1 MRRMD
6 SALSYMS
13 VAVIVFWSVALG
25 LAKEGAVSW
34 VWSGAVT
41 TCSAVVK
48 AKVRGGAE
56 VKLLLST
63 NSSFGDARPV
73 PGHGYAR
80 PDKDGVVVFDLAHLT
95 PDTVYHY
102 ALEVSGAR
110 AEIGRFRTFADG
122 AMSFHFAFGSCAT
135 TGSNH
140 KIFSTIQQRDP
151 LFFLHMGDFHYENIK
166 ANDPARFRRA
176 MDRVLTSKRQSALYR
191 DTSIVYI
198 WDDHDY
204 GPNDS
209 DRKSPAKPAALE
221 TYQQYVPH
229 FPLQTEQGTVPSIQ
243 QAFTVGRVRFIMT
256 DVRSERDPETEPDGP
271 GKSLLGKRQKE
282 WLKRELAAARQGY
295 ALVIWVNIVPWITK
309 GQPGSGHG
317 WEPYSHER
325 RELADYVQQQDL
337 VPRLLILSGDGHM
350 VALDDGTN
358 SNYASHG
365 AGSAFPVMHAAP
377 LDRYP
382 RSKGGPYSHGVALRR
397 RLFGII
403 KDQQFGWMEVS
414 DDGSVLEYELTGRN
428 SSGQQ
433 LKGIYLKVRCDSEGC
448 VPER

>member
-1 MRRMD
+1 MY
-6 SALSYMS
+6 SALAYMS
-13 VAVIVFWSVALG
+13 VTVIVFCSAALG
-25 LAKEGAVSW
+25 LSKGEAVTW

-56 VKLLLST
+56 VKLLLAT
-63 NSSFGDARPV
+63 NSSFGDARTIPD
-73 PGHGYAR
+73 HGYAR
-80 PDKDGVVVFDLAHLT
+80 PDEDGVVVFDLARLT

-102 ALEVSGAR
+102 ALELAGAR
-110 AEIGRFRTFADG
+110 AESGRFRTFADG
-122 AMSFHFAFGSCAT
+122 AMSFRFAFGSCAT

-151 LFFLHMGDFHYENIK
+151 LFFLHMGDFHYENIT

-191 DTSIVYI
+191 NTSIVYI

-204 GPNDS
+204 GRNNA
-209 DRKSPAKPAALE
+209 DRESPAKPAALE

-229 FPLQTEQGTVPSIQ
+229 FPLQTVQGTVRSIQ

-271 GKSLLGKRQKE
+271 GKSILGKRQKE
-282 WLKRELAAARQGY
+282 WLKREFAAARERY

-309 GQPGSGHG
+309 GQPGSAHG

-337 VPRLLILSGDGHM
+337 VRRLLILSGDGHM

-358 SNYASHG
+358 SNYASQ
-365 AGSAFPVMHAAP
+365 AFGSAFPVMHAAP

-382 RSKGGPYSHGVALRR
+382 RVKGGPYSHGATVKK

-403 KDQQFGWMEVS
+403 KDQQFGWMEVN
-414 DDGSVLEYELTGRN
+414 DDGNVLEYEVTGRN

-433 LKGIYLKVRCDSEGC
+433 LKGIKLRVRCDPEGC
-448 VPER
+448 EVE